1 MFFSK
6 VFDII
11 YIENK
16 KRGNKKMK
24 VWAVNIPDTFSKM
37 THTSLFI
44 HKEDAEAIYN
54 SFKDRGAT
62 ISLVDDIARWF

>member
-1 MFFSK
+1 
-6 VFDII
+6 
-11 YIENK
+11 
-16 KRGNKKMK
+16 MK